1 MSKAE
6 FDQRNNELD
15 ANTMSEE
22 DEFGPDLSAGLKTT
36 GLPDGTLLGGSIDGR
51 PVVLV
56 NDGGRICAFAG
67 KCTHLGAPLK
77 DGILV
82 DGQLRCPWHHARFS
96 LETGQAVAAPAFRP
110 IDAFQVARRGDRL
123 FVTKAIDQNDGS
135 SQTSGKLPAIVIVG
149 GGAAGFACG
158 ELLSRSGF
166 GASVTIVSDDPD
178 PPYDRTFCSK
188 QYLVGQ
194 SSRDDC
200 FLEGANFPSANGAV
214 LEIPRR
220 VTALHLDAKQIELD
234 DGERIAFDSL
244 VLATG
249 AEPKR
254 PDTPGFDRPNVHV
267 LRTLRD
273 ADAII
278 AEASKGRR
286 AAVIG
291 ASFIGLEVAASLR
304 QRDVEVDVIASDKV
318 PLEKILGT
326 AVGTMIRA
334 VDESKGIRFHLNRR
348 PASFDGQTLE
358 LDDGSTLD
366 VDFIVAG
373 LGVTPRTEL
382 AEHAGLT
389 IASKDEGGGIVVNER
404 LETSVPNVYAVG
416 DIANYPDR
424 YVNRSIRVEHWVH
437 AQRQGQ
443 HVARVL
449 MGQASSYA
457 DLPFF
462 WSAHFDTG
470 LLYLGHADKPAK
482 PSVEGSIEKQDFVA
496 RYAGKG
502 EDKAVVTCNQ
512 DKATLEIEAGWEDS
526 GNLDV

>member
-1 MSKAE
+1 MSDK
-6 FDQRNNELD
+6 
-15 ANTMSEE
+15 
-22 DEFGPDLSAGLKTT
+22 DEFGPDLSAGIKATD
-36 GLPDGTLLGGSIDGR
+36 LPEGSLFGGSMDGE
-51 PVVLV
+51 PVVLA
-56 NDGGRICAFAG
+56 NDGGRVCAFAG

-96 LETGQAVAAPAFRP
+96 LETGEAIGAPAFQP
-110 IDAFQVARRGDRL
+110 LETYQIDQRGDRL
-123 FVTKAIDQNDGS
+123 FVTKSVARSGS
-135 SQTSGKLPAIVIVG
+135 QSRSSEMLPSIVIVG
-149 GGAAGFACG
+149 GGAAGFACA

-166 GASVTIVSDDPD
+166 GHRVTVVSDDPD
-178 PPYDRTFCSK
+178 PPYDRTSCSK
-188 QYLVGQ
+188 QYLIGL
-194 SSRDDC
+194 SSRDEC
-200 FLEGANFPSANGAV
+200 FLKGANFPSADGAV
-214 LEIPRR
+214 LKISRR
-220 VTALHLDAKQIELD
+220 VKSLHLDAKQVELD
-234 DGERIAFDSL
+234 DGERIAYDSL

-249 AEPKR
+249 AEPNR

-278 AEASKGRR
+278 AEASKSKR

-304 QRDVEVDVIASDKV
+304 QRDVEVDVVASDKI

-326 AVGTMIRA
+326 AVGTMIRG
-334 VDESKGIRFHLNRR
+334 VDESKGVRFHLGHRA
-348 PASFDGQTLE
+348 ASFDGRTLI
-358 LDDGSTLD
+358 LDDGSTLEA
-366 VDFIVAG
+366 DFVVAG

-382 AEHAGLT
+382 AKDAGLT
-389 IASKDEGGGIVVNER
+389 IASQEDGGGVVVNER
-404 LETSVPNVYAVG
+404 LETSAPDVYAVG

-424 YVNRSIRVEHWVH
+424 HVNRSIRVEHWVH

-449 MGQASSYA
+449 MGQATNYA
-457 DLPFF
+457 ELPFF

-470 LLYLGHADKPAK
+470 LLYLGHAGKPAA
-482 PSVEGSIEKQDFVA
+482 PSIEGSIEEQDFVA

-502 EDKAVVTCNQ
+502 EDRAVVTCNQ
-512 DKATLEIEAGWEDS
+512 DKAALKIEADWEAS
-526 GNLDV
+526 GNLDA